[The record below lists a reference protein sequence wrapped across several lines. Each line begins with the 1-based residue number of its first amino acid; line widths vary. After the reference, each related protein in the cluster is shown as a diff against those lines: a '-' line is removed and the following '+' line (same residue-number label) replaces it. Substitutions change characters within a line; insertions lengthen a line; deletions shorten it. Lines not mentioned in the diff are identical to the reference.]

1 MKKMLCGMGM
11 AFAMY
16 SKIPMPDRVWKYG
29 TPALTFCFFPMV
41 GVVSGGLL
49 FGWLLLTDFL
59 SIGALLQGTGCVLIS
74 ILVSGAI
81 HFDGFCDTWDA
92 LGSHQS
98 REKKLEILKDSHIGA
113 FAAIYGAIYLLT
125 AAALWGEVG
134 VDLRT
139 AGVLAYAPVLGRA
152 LSGLSAVTFR
162 NARGTGLLATFSDA
176 ADTKAVRIACCLWI
190 LVSAAGMLWIS
201 PMRGAAALFAAG
213 TVFLHYRR
221 MSYREFGGITGDLA
235 GYFLTLCELSA
246 PAAIVAIEKLEVLL

>member
-1 MKKMLCGMGM
+1 VKKMLCGMGM

-139 AGVLAYAPVLGRA
+139 AGVLAYGLVEGDIRASGHLDGGYAIGPAARAGVYIDATPRWRLHPYVIAGRRVLGETGA
-152 LSGLSAVTFR
+152 FGDLGLEQRFTL
-162 NARGTGLLATFSDA
+162 G
-176 ADTKAVRIACCLWI
+176 
-190 LVSAAGMLWIS
+190 
-201 PMRGAAALFAAG
+201 PGAAFTIEARRRLDFGFRESRVAA
-213 TVFLHYRR
+213 FLH
-221 MSYREFGGITGDLA
+221 L
-235 GYFLTLCELSA
+235 YF
-246 PAAIVAIEKLEVLL
+246 

>member
-1 MKKMLCGMGM
+1 MKKIFCGMGM

-41 GVVSGGLL
+41 GLVSGGLL
-49 FGWLLLTDFL
+49 FGWLLLAKFL
-59 SIGALLQGTGCVLIS
+59 SIGALLQGAGCVLIS

-113 FAAIYGAIYLLT
+113 FAAIYGALYLLV
-125 AAALWGEVG
+125 AAALWGEVE
-134 VDLRT
+134 VDLRA
-139 AGVLAYAPVLGRA
+139 AGVLAWIPVLGRA
-152 LSGLSAVTFR
+152 LSGLSAVTFQ
-162 NARGTGLLATFSDA
+162 NARGAGLLATFSDA
-176 ADTKAVRIACCLWI
+176 ADTKTVRIACSLWI

-201 PMRGAAALFAAG
+201 FTMGAAALLAAG
-213 TVFLHYRR
+213 GVFLHYRR

-235 GYFLTLCELSA
+235 GYFLTLCEISA
-246 PAAIVAIEKLEVLL
+246 PAAVVAIQKWEALL